1 VPENLDSA
9 LEGRDDDDLTCEVSS
24 RVFFNGYL
32 TKASIIM
39 ADDNQA
45 ITIDGTDYNL
55 ADLSENARNQV
66 VNLRVTDAEIAKLNQ
81 QLAIYQTA
89 RTAYAN
95 ALSAELPTQK
105 KPAAKKRAAPKKKA
119 AATS

>member
-1 VPENLDSA
+1 MSDA
-9 LEGRDDDDLTCEVSS
+9 
-24 RVFFNGYL
+24 
-32 TKASIIM
+32 
-39 ADDNQA
+39 NQT
-45 ITIDGTDYNL
+45 ITIDGTEYNL
-55 ADLSENARNQV
+55 ADLSENARNQL

-95 ALSAELPTQK
+95 ALRAELPAQK